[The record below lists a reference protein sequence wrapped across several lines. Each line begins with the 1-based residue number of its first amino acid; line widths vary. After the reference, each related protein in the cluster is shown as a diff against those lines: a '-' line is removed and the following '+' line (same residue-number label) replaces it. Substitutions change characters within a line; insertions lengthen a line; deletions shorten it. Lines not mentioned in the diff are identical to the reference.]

1 MFITKIRKKI
11 NYKCLNENYKNL
23 TNVQI
28 KELILIFCH
37 GMFLLIYRTG
47 ICHSLID
54 TDPDS
59 RIRIRINE

>member
-1 MFITKIRKKI
+1 M
-11 NYKCLNENYKNL
+11 LNENYKNL

-28 KELILIFCH
+28 KGLILNFCH

>member
-1 MFITKIRKKI
+1 M
-11 NYKCLNENYKNL
+11 LNENYKNL

>member
-1 MFITKIRKKI
+1 M
-11 NYKCLNENYKNL
+11 LNENYKNL
-23 TNVQI
+23 TNVRI